1 MILRSFLFGAL
12 MYLSW
17 FLFFVAGI
25 LFSNIFSAF
34 LDLGITV
41 QFARIM
47 SDRILIP
54 LIMIAQ
60 ELEYLRE
67 LKIEVLKQKGLDE
80 KDIQFQLSLFD
91 KWFTNWKES
100 IIVSFIST
108 APESIKKEFPF
119 NDWAS
124 ATKYVEKLIKEKR
137 I

>member
-25 LFSNIFSAF
+25 LFSKIFSAF

-67 LKIEVLKQKGLDE
+67 LKKEVLKEKGLDE
-80 KDIQFQLSLFD
+80 QQIQFQLSLFD

-100 IIVSFIST
+100 IIVSFISA
-108 APESIKKEFPF
+108 APQPIKKDLPF

-124 ATKYVEKLIKEKR
+124 TTKYVEKLIKQKR

>member
-1 MILRSFLFGAL
+1 

-25 LFSNIFSAF
+25 LFSKIFSAF
-34 LDLGITV
+34 LDLGIIV
-41 QFARIM
+41 SFSRLM

-60 ELEYLRE
+60 ELEYLRQ
-67 LKIEVLKQKGLDE
+67 LKIEVLKQKGLDQ
-80 KDIQFQLSLFD
+80 KDIEFQLALFD

-100 IIVSFIST
+100 IIISFISS
-108 APESIKKEFPF
+108 APQPVKKDLPF

>member
-1 MILRSFLFGAL
+1 

-25 LFSNIFSAF
+25 LFSKIFSAI
-34 LDLGITV
+34 LDIGVVT
-41 QFARIM
+41 QFSRLM

-60 ELEYLRE
+60 ELEYLRQ
-67 LKIEVLKQKGLDE
+67 LKIEVLKEKGLNE
-80 KDIQFQLSLFD
+80 EQIKFQLSLFD
-91 KWFTNWKES
+91 KWFASWKES
-100 IIVSFIST
+100 VIISFISS
-108 APESIKKEFPF
+108 APQPLKKDLPF

-124 ATKYVEKLIKEKR
+124 ATKYVEKLIKQKR